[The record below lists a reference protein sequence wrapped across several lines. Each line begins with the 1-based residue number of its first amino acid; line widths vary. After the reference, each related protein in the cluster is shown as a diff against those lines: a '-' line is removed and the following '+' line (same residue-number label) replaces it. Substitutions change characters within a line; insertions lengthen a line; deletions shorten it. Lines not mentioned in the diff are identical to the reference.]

1 MLRSSINGRKRS
13 GAERN
18 ESVKRLHASGARHF
32 EKGGKPAVLVVLWM
46 FLGVA
51 GVFLVLGI
59 KGIKK
64 GIGKRTVV
72 VRPCMP
78 GP

>member
-1 MLRSSINGRKRS
+1 VAAEQRDGRKRS

-18 ESVKRLHASGARHF
+18 ESVKRLYASGARHF
-32 EKGGKPAVLVVLWM
+32 EKGGRPA
-46 FLGVA
+46 GA
-51 GVFLVLGI
+51 GPCLVLGI

-72 VRPCMP
+72 VKPGMP
-78 GP
+78 EP